1 MRLKLGLLLAA
12 VCLLL
17 TSHAEAEGVLPGAAD
32 RGTLI
37 AAVVPDSLPQ
47 AARDAS
53 GKLVGFDVE
62 VAAEI
67 ARRMGLDIQF
77 ATPSWQEILAGGWAR
92 RWDFAVASITPTR
105 ERATKIDFPAVYRYD
120 VAALLVHKD
129 NLEILTP
136 EDASGKR
143 VGVKKDTTFEDYL
156 EGKLTI
162 FMGRRDLTFRIKD
175 PVIRVY
181 PNKGQALG
189 ALAKGDGVELDAAVM
204 PFAVAREAV
213 AGRVPVRV
221 IPGFLY
227 SEPVAVAVD
236 KGDRRLAR
244 AIEDAV
250 LKMSG
255 DGTLSALSKKW
266 FGTDLSQPIQP

>member
-1 MRLKLGLLLAA
+1 MRSILGLLLAA
-12 VCLLL
+12 IFLLFA
-17 TSHAEAEGVLPGAAD
+17 SHAEAQGVLPRAAQ

-37 AAVVPDSLPQ
+37 AAVVPDSLPA

-53 GKLVGFDVE
+53 GKLVGFDIE
-62 VAAEI
+62 VATEI
-67 ARRMGLDIQF
+67 ARRLGLAVEF
-77 ATPSWQEILAGGWAR
+77 ATPSWQEILAGGWDR
-92 RWDFAVASITPTR
+92 RWDYAVASITPTR

-120 VAALLVHKD
+120 VAALVVHKD
-129 NLEILTP
+129 NIEILAP

-143 VGVKKDTTFEDYL
+143 IGVKKDTTFEDYL

-162 FMGRRDLTFRIKD
+162 FMGRRDLTFRIRD

-181 PNKGQALG
+181 PDKDQALR
-189 ALAKGDGVELDAAVM
+189 ALAKGDGVELDAVVM
-204 PFAVAREAV
+204 SFAAARESV
-213 AGRVPVRV
+213 AERIPVRV
-221 IPGFLY
+221 IPGLLY
-227 SEPVAVAVD
+227 SEPIAVAVD
-236 KGDRRLAR
+236 RGDQRFAR

-266 FGTDLSQPIQP
+266 YGTDLSQPMQP

>member
-17 TSHAEAEGVLPGAAD
+17 TSHAEAQGVLPRAAD

-37 AAVVPDSLPQ
+37 VAVVPDSLPQ

-53 GKLVGFDVE
+53 GRLIGFDVD
-62 VAAEI
+62 VATEI
-67 ARRMGLDIQF
+67 ARRLGLGIEF

-105 ERATKIDFPAVYRYD
+105 ERATKLDFPAVYRYD
-120 VAALLVHKD
+120 LAALVVHKD
-129 NLEILTP
+129 NLEIIAP

-143 VGVKKDTTFEDYL
+143 IGVKKDTTFEDYL

-175 PVIRVY
+175 PVIRPY
-181 PNKGQALG
+181 PDKDRALQ
-189 ALAKGDGVELDAAVM
+189 ALAKGDGVELDAVVM
-204 PFAVAREAV
+204 QFAAAREAV
-213 AGRVPVRV
+213 AERIPVRV

-236 KGDRRLAR
+236 KGDRRFAR

-266 FGTDLSQPIQP
+266 FGNDLSQPMQP